1 MNKLTRTAAAIAA
14 LTISTIAHAGINRGQ
29 DLACE
34 YAHAALEA
42 TSRQIEAELGAN
54 LNVGMPELL
63 IETAGEFGIDHDS
76 HRAES
81 HATTSTS
88 LSAR

>member
-1 MNKLTRTAAAIAA
+1 MNHLIRTAAAAAA
-14 LTISTIAHAGINRGQ
+14 LTLSTVAHAGINRGQ

-34 YAHAALEA
+34 YARAALEA
-42 TSRQIEAELGAN
+42 TSRQVAAELGGTLDIGAP
-54 LNVGMPELL
+54 VLL

-76 HRAES
+76 HRADT